1 MWPDSHHSLFFT
13 SYFCFSNLDPQ
24 FFLFNLSHLSQRK
37 KNLRNSLI
45 IRLLLMIWW
54 LAHIWLTFGSHRNLS
69 RPHRHFSRHYGS
81 PSTRL
86 RLVDGEITARAPRHY
101 GSCFL
106 TKQCIF
112 CYSSFFYLFIFTFS
126 AKRVF
131 LSKLFCIFAL
141 EHRLIV
147 LMGQKS
153 CMLLYVFMASA
164 EARRCDFCG

>member
-1 MWPDSHHSLFFT
+1 MQYCNIKSRTDTQVGNVKNEAH
-13 SYFCFSNLDPQ
+13 FCFL
-24 FFLFNLSHLSQRK
+24 
-37 KNLRNSLI
+37 
-45 IRLLLMIWW
+45 
-54 LAHIWLTFGSHRNLS
+54 
-69 RPHRHFSRHYGS
+69 
-81 PSTRL
+81 TRL
-86 RLVDGEITARAPRHY
+86 RLVDGEITAHGPRDY

-147 LMGQKS
+147 LMGQES
-153 CMLLYVFMASA
+153 CMLFICFHGFSGSPPV
-164 EARRCDFCG
+164 